1 MNRYSLVLIIDDSE
15 MDNFLN
21 KTILETMNYCDKVIT
36 YTNPATALE
45 YLKSSLQENNPSKI
59 PNLVFLDIN
68 MPLMT
73 GFEFLDEFL
82 KLPQELLSGIKFYMI
97 SSSEDPEDVQKTK
110 KYKQIIKY
118 LNKPLDKNELI

>member
-1 MNRYSLVLIIDDSE
+1 MSRYSLVLIIDDSE

-36 YTNPATALE
+36 YTNPANALQ
-45 YLKSSLQENNPSKI
+45 YLKSTIQENNPSQI

-82 KLPQELLSGIKFYMI
+82 KLPQELLSGVKFYMI
-97 SSSEDPEDVQKTK
+97 SSSEDPEDVEKTK

-118 LNKPLDKNELI
+118 LNKPLDKNELN

>member
-1 MNRYSLVLIIDDSE
+1 MSRYSLVLIIDDSE

-36 YTNPATALE
+36 YTNPASALE
-45 YLKSSLQENNPSKI
+45 YLKTAIQENNSIKI

-73 GFEFLDEFL
+73 GFDFLDEFL
-82 KLPQELLSGIKFYMI
+82 KLPQELLSGVKFYMI
-97 SSSEDPEDVQKTK
+97 SSSEDPEDVEKTK

-118 LNKPLDKNELI
+118 LNKPLDKNELN